1 MDEKFDVKRLRRKI
15 TSVLALEESDAERSL
30 GVFHQPADTG
40 ADTLRS
46 LAAPPM
52 VPVTMTAQQKNCP

>member
-30 GVFHQPADTG
+30 GISPA
-40 ADTLRS
+40 S
-46 LAAPPM
+46 
-52 VPVTMTAQQKNCP
+52 